1 MKRRLFFLLPVLLLM
16 ASISTGCWDRKEIVD
31 VAIVMLTTLD
41 EGQKPGTYRAQ
52 ILVANPTQLGGPGQ
66 SSSGK
71 NQKEPVTHVVTEG
84 RNIDEIRFKAERI
97 LPRDIDTSHRRV
109 YIIGESLARRGIEE
123 VLDQISRNPM
133 NRISTLLA
141 VAEGVEA
148 NKLVDRQVTM
158 ETFAMEQFRELYER
172 KAQVP
177 STLKDYFIAATSPGQ
192 QPITVSYGEMGNK
205 VGVTGIAIFRDNKL
219 KGFVKGKE
227 AVALTALL
235 GGKVG
240 ESLTIPVP
248 NAERDLSL
256 HLEHIK
262 VQSKVAFSKGEP
274 IISFDVKASGLI
286 MDNRAQLDLSDPSM
300 IQKLDK
306 VFAKEIEDTY
316 RSLFERL
323 QKDLRAD
330 SAGLGAMIYRKNPK
344 YWKRIEKDWMELYP
358 EQTINWKVSA
368 QITGVGSFGAPIFIP
383 ENEIKK

>member
-1 MKRRLFFLLPVLLLM
+1 MKRRLFFFVPVLLLT

-31 VAIVMLTTLD
+31 IAIVMLTALD
-41 EGQKPGTYRAQ
+41 EGQKPGTFRAH
-52 ILVANPTQLGGPGQ
+52 ILVANPIQIGGPGQ
-66 SSSGK
+66 SSSGSS
-71 NQKEPVTHVVTEG
+71 QKEPIAHIVTEG
-84 RNIDEIRFKAERI
+84 RNIDEIRFKAERS
-97 LPRDIDTSHRRV
+97 LPRDMETSHRRV
-109 YIIGESLARRGIEE
+109 FIIGESLARRGIKEI
-123 VLDQISRNPM
+123 LDQISRNPM
-133 NRISTLLA
+133 NRINTLLA
-141 VAEGVEA
+141 VAEGMEA
-148 NKLVDRQVTM
+148 AKLVNRQVTL
-158 ETFAMEQFRELYER
+158 ETFAMEQFRELAER
-172 KAQVP
+172 KAHVP
-177 STLKDYFIAATSPGQ
+177 SSLKDYFIASTSPGQ
-192 QPITVSYGEMGNK
+192 QPIAVSYNEIGNK

-219 KGFVKGKE
+219 KGFVKGME

-235 GGKVG
+235 GGKV
-240 ESLTIPVP
+240 SDSITIPAP
-248 NAERDLSL
+248 NKEGGLSL

-262 VQSKVAFSKGEP
+262 VRSKVAFSKGEP

-368 QITGVGSFGAPIFIP
+368 QITGVGSFGAPIFIR
-383 ENEIKK
+383 EDKVKK